1 MDFRLNSKN
10 GGLKTPSKYGTMG
23 RKQGKVTDGCK
34 KTPKFVQDAFQ
45 SPLKRLDLEEVFND
59 INAIIVTRNFNSKD
73 VTSNSKKLFLTSTY
87 TRDKH

>member
-1 MDFRLNSKN
+1 
-10 GGLKTPSKYGTMG
+10 MG

-34 KTPKFVQDAFQ
+34 KTLKFVPNAFQ
-45 SPLKRLDLEEVFND
+45 SPLKRLDSEEVFSG
-59 INAIIVTRNFNSKD
+59 INVIIVTRNFNSKD

>member
-1 MDFRLNSKN
+1 
-10 GGLKTPSKYGTMG
+10 MG

-34 KTPKFVQDAFQ
+34 KTPKFVQNAFQ
-45 SPLKRLDLEEVFND
+45 SLLKRLDSEEVFSG
-59 INAIIVTRNFNSKD
+59 INVIIATRNFNSED